1 MFGGRYPNIDRWAM
15 RHHSGKAVPFRALPP
30 IGRPVFRG
38 RSSGGIIMNTAL
50 ARRLALGDRVIWMGK
65 DDCQPSGPGTI
76 IRITAHQVE
85 VLWEGETARRYR
97 RAQLYNLRHVKLIS
111 AAAEPRCKPPNRL
124 ESASFVGVC
133 VVRPAAKQDQVSIEV
148 GRWAVGGDG
157 AR

>member
-1 MFGGRYPNIDRWAM
+1 M
-15 RHHSGKAVPFRALPP
+15 SALSLQNTLALTSSLSQARRTSRTISKP
-30 IGRPVFRG
+30 I
-38 RSSGGIIMNTAL
+38 SSTAFAL

-111 AAAEPRCKPPNRL
+111 AAAEPRCKPPNRF
-124 ESASFVGVC
+124 ESASFMGVC
-133 VVRPAAKQDQVSIEV
+133 VVRPAEKQDQVSC
-148 GRWAVGGDG
+148 
-157 AR
+157 